1 MKREVLRLFRPGVP
15 PDLGLYRIGVQS
27 QCSWA
32 FPWHSKSF
40 ISKAF
45 GMPYA
50 LILDRSKAAGG
61 SLTRARTIPE
71 WSQSRVSEAAGWV
84 PAGRGDAQG
93 Y

>member
-1 MKREVLRLFRPGVP
+1 MKTGGAPALSAWGT

-27 QCSWA
+27 QCSWLL
-32 FPWHSKSF
+32 PWHTKLF

-50 LILDRSKAAGG
+50 LILDRTQGTGG

-71 WSQSRVSEAAGWV
+71 WSQSRA
-84 PAGRGDAQG
+84 
-93 Y
+93 